1 MFHIVYKTINKL
13 NGMFYVGKHSTENLN
28 DLYLGSGTRINHAIK
43 KYGREN
49 FVKEILFV
57 FETESDALLMESKII
72 SDLKIPNPQCYNVCP
87 IGSGQ
92 KQKGIPLSEKTRQ
105 KIIDNNGM
113 RGKTHSAEAKAK
125 ISATHKGK
133 TNWHKGKIRSEET
146 RKKISEGRTGIKFTD
161 QHRKNIAL
169 GGMGEKNSNYG
180 KCWITKDGINKK
192 IKKEEID
199 FYIEIGY
206 SKGRYFEKGSYK
218 RVR

>member
-1 MFHIVYKTINKL
+1 MFHIVYKTINKV
-13 NGMFYVGKHSTENLN
+13 NGMFYIGKHSTENIN

-49 FVKEILFV
+49 FTKEILFV
-57 FETESDALLMESKII
+57 FEDESSALLMESKII
-72 SDLKIPNPQCYNVCP
+72 SDLQIPNPNCYNICP

-92 KQKGIPLSEKTRQ
+92 KQKGISLSEQTRQ

-113 RGKTHSAEAKAK
+113 RGKTHTDEAKAK

-133 TNWHKGKIRSEET
+133 SNWHKGKIRSEHT
-146 RKKISEGRTGIKFTD
+146 KQKISKARIGMKFTD
-161 QHRKNIAL
+161 EHRANISKVTT
-169 GGMGEKNSNYG
+169 GSNNSNYG
-180 KCWITKDGINKK
+180 KCWITKDGINMK

-199 FYIEIGY
+199 FYIGLGY
-206 SKGRYFEKGSYK
+206 SKGRYFKKGSYK